1 MALILDG
8 KAKAAE
14 IKAEIRLA
22 VEQIVAEGNRPPH
35 LAAILVGDDG
45 ASQTYVN
52 SKIKDCQE
60 VGFRSTLVRMDAL
73 VQREELL
80 AQIDTFNRDEALDGF
95 IVQLPLPSHLNEQEI
110 IMAIHP
116 QKDVDG
122 FHPVNV
128 GRMVLGLE
136 GFVPAT
142 PSGIIE
148 LIRRY
153 NVDTEGKHCVVIG
166 RSAIVGTPM
175 NILMSRS
182 TWPGN
187 STVTLAHSRTKN
199 LSHHTLQADIL
210 ISAIGQPE
218 SIDASM
224 VKKGAVVIDV
234 GITRVE
240 DSSAKKGYRIAG
252 DVRFDDVVHIASA
265 ITPVPGGVGPMTR
278 ASLLMNTLKAYRIR
292 VNQHLAQA

>member
-1 MALILDG
+1 MGALILNG
-8 KAKAAE
+8 LEKSAE
-14 IKAEIRLA
+14 IKAELRA
-22 VEQIVAEGNRPPH
+22 QVEQIIAGGSRRPH

-52 SKIKDCQE
+52 SKIRDCEE
-60 VGFRSTLVRMDAL
+60 VGYRSTLIRMPASTTEATL
-73 VQREELL
+73 M
-80 AQIDTFNRDEALDGF
+80 AQINAFNEDIELEGF
-95 IVQLPLPSHLNEQEI
+95 IVQLPLPRHLNEQKV
-110 IMAIHP
+110 IMAIDP
-116 QKDVDG
+116 TKDVDG

-199 LSHHTLQADIL
+199 LSIHTLQADIL

-218 SIDASM
+218 SIGKDM
-224 VKKGAVVIDV
+224 IKPGAVVIDV
-234 GITRVE
+234 GITRVP
-240 DSSAKKGYRIAG
+240 DASKKSGYRIAG
-252 DVRFDDVVHIASA
+252 DVRMQEVLNHVLA

-278 ASLLMNTLKAYRIR
+278 ASLLMNTMKAYC
-292 VNQHLAQA
+292 NAAF

>member
-8 KAKAAE
+8 ILKSAE
-14 IKAEIRLA
+14 IKAEIKQEVLA
-22 VEQIVAEGNRPPH
+22 LTAKGLRPPH
-35 LAAILVGDDG
+35 LAAILVGNDG

-52 SKIKDCQE
+52 SKIRDCEE
-60 VGFRSTLVRMDAL
+60 VGFRSTLVRMDEHTSEA
-73 VQREELL
+73 ELL
-80 AQIDTFNRDEALDGF
+80 RQVEFFNNDPALDGF
-95 IVQLPLPSHLNEQEI
+95 IVQLPLPAHIDEQRV
-110 IMAIHP
+110 IMAVSP
-116 QKDVDG
+116 LKDVDG

-153 NVDTEGKHCVVIG
+153 NVDTEGKHCVVVG

-187 STVTLAHSRTKN
+187 STVTLAHSRTRDIQ
-199 LSHHTLQADIL
+199 HHTLQADIL
-210 ISAIGQPE
+210 ISATGQSE
-218 SIDASM
+218 SIGMDM
-224 VKKGAVVIDV
+224 IKPGAIVIDV
-234 GITRVE
+234 GITRVPDE
-240 DSSAKKGYRIAG
+240 SRKKGYRIAG
-252 DVRFDDVVHIASA
+252 DIRFDEVVDHVSA

-278 ASLLMNTLKAYRIR
+278 ASLLINTMKAYKMRQSR
-292 VNQHLAQA
+292 ES

>member
-8 KAKAAE
+8 KLKSAE
-14 IKAEIRLA
+14 IKAEIAEEVRK
-22 VEQIVAEGNRPPH
+22 IVASGRRPPH
-35 LAAILVGDDG
+35 LAAILVGNDG
-45 ASQTYVN
+45 ASQTYVH
-52 SKIKDCQE
+52 SKINDCRE
-60 VGFRSTLVRMDAL
+60 VGFRSTLVKMDADISADT
-73 VQREELL
+73 LL
-80 AQIDTFNRDEALDGF
+80 EQIKAFNADTELDGF
-95 IVQLPLPSHLNEQEI
+95 IVQLPLPSQLDEQQV
-110 IMAIHP
+110 IMAVDP
-116 QKDVDG
+116 SKDVDG

-128 GRMVLGLE
+128 GRMVLGLP

-187 STVTLAHSRTKN
+187 STVTLAHSRTRGLKE
-199 LSHHTLQADIL
+199 HTLQADIV

-218 SIDASM
+218 SIGAEM
-224 VKKGAVVIDV
+224 IKPGAVVIDV
-234 GITRVE
+234 GITRVP
-240 DSSAKKGYRIAG
+240 DASKKSGYRIAG
-252 DVRFDDVVHIASA
+252 DIKFDEVKAVASA

-278 ASLLMNTLKAYRIR
+278 ASLLMNTMKAYHNRY
-292 VNQHLAQA
+292 